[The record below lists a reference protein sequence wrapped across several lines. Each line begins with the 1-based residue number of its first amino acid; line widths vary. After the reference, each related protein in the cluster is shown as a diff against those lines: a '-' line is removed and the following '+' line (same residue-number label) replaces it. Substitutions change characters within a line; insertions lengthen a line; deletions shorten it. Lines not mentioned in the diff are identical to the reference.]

1 MVGIFERFYN
11 HQGEL
16 RWKFIG
22 LYGHEM
28 AHTHVEPVVYPEVI
42 VTCQI
47 KRAPKRIFTYC
58 KAPANYMRG

>member
-16 RWKFIG
+16 RWKFHG
-22 LYGHEM
+22 ALDHSASHARVSRLDY
-28 AHTHVEPVVYPEVI
+28 PQVV
-42 VTCQI
+42 VTCNI
-47 KRAPKRIFTYC
+47 KRAPRIGTFC